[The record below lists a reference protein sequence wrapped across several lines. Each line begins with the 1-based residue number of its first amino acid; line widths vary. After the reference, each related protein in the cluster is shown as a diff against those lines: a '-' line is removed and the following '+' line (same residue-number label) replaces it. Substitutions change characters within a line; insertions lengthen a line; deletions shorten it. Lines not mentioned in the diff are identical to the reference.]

1 MNLKLQKALEGFFD
15 KHKALIITV
24 LSMSILLLL
33 LYNIHLRPSSGD
45 LAGTIVELEHLVQE
59 EETPQE
65 ELEQEESQTA
75 PRSPSNIRTHQA
87 FNQENQEQESNFEQ
101 RLNEIFQ
108 RNASQ
113 QERQSDNETESS
125 LGDATLS
132 TPTDKQQERSDGDG
146 TSSEV
151 SHQTGSIRN
160 SSISFSLV
168 GRMAREMPNPV
179 YTCDAQGKIV
189 INITVDR
196 EGTVIKTAINK
207 SSSNSSNQCLE
218 EKALEY
224 ASRARFSS
232 QPGRDKQIGTITY
245 YFQG

>member
-1 MNLKLQKALEGFFD
+1 MNRKLQKDLEGFFE

-33 LYNIHLRPSSGD
+33 LYNIHLRPSSKN
-45 LAGTIVELEHLVQE
+45 LEGTLVELEHLVQE

-65 ELEQEESQTA
+65 ELEQEEPKTTQ
-75 PRSPSNIRTHQA
+75 RNQSNVRTHQA
-87 FNQENQEQESNFEQ
+87 FNQETQERESNFEE

-108 RNASQ
+108 RNSAQ
-113 QERQSDNETESS
+113 QEEQSDSETESS
-125 LGDATLS
+125 EGNSPLP
-132 TPTDKQQERSDGDG
+132 TPEDQQQERSDGDG

-168 GRMAREMPNPV
+168 GRIARDIPNPV
-179 YTCDAQGKIV
+179 YTCDVSGKIV
-189 INITVDR
+189 VNITVDD
-196 EGTVIKTAINK
+196 EGSVIKTVINK

-224 ASRARFSS
+224 ASQARFSPR
-232 QPGRDKQIGTITY
+232 PGRDKQIGTITY
-245 YFQG
+245 FFQG

>member
-33 LYNIHLRPSSGD
+33 LYNIHLRPSSND
-45 LAGTIVELEHLVQE
+45 LAGTIVELEHLVQQ
-59 EETPQE
+59 EETLEEKLDQE
-65 ELEQEESQTA
+65 EQQTT
-75 PRSPSNIRTHQA
+75 PRRPSNIQTHQA
-87 FNQENQEQESNFEQ
+87 FNQETQERESNFEQ
-101 RLNEIFQ
+101 RLDEIFQ
-108 RNASQ
+108 RNAAQ
-113 QERQSDNETESS
+113 QEKQSDSESDPS
-125 LGDATLS
+125 TGDFPIS
-132 TPTDKQQERSDGDG
+132 DPKDNQQERSDGDG
-146 TSSEV
+146 TTAELSQQS
-151 SHQTGSIRN
+151 GSIRN

-168 GRMAREMPNPV
+168 GRIARVMPNPV
-179 YTCDAQGKIV
+179 YTCDVPGKIV
-189 INITVDR
+189 VNITVDR
-196 EGTVIKTAINK
+196 EGSVIRTSINK

-224 ASRARFSS
+224 AAQARFSP